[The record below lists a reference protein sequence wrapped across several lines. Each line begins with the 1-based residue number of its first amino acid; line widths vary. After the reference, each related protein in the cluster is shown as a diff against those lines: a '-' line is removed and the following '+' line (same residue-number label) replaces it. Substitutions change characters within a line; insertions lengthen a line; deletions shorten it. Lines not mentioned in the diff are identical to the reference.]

1 MKSVSQLRSFSDSSS
16 STTAVAEQESD
27 EEEDDGLEEVRGCV
41 SIRKSSESQIFQCF
55 VILADGPFFTL
66 EEDESKDG
74 EEVDE
79 DEGEDEGEDDGAQVA
94 RDRADHVL

>member
-1 MKSVSQLRSFSDSSS
+1 MV
-16 STTAVAEQESD
+16 
-27 EEEDDGLEEVRGCV
+27 
-41 SIRKSSESQIFQCF
+41 
-55 VILADGPFFTL
+55 DGPFITL

-94 RDRADHVL
+94 RDRADHVLERLLPEDHFHQLNDRMITVGLRRWCNLTRTA